1 MDIIRLNEC
10 TYSVYQLFCEYAE
23 GEQLYKRLDRDEFE
37 EKFFSPMQGYEKVF
51 LCAENGDAAA
61 GFAAGL
67 IVIDGNVSYVTAI
80 LVAAEYRRM
89 GLGTALMNALEA
101 AMKTPKTEKY
111 EFSFY
116 NPQSLPW
123 IVPGTPRHDHPGYP
137 GVDMINTGYVFMKN
151 MGYHDYAYQNSY
163 YHKLENYVMPADI
176 ASIEEEAAKQGYA
189 VTYYDKNRHYG
200 AEECMDSI
208 GSAGWKSTVL
218 NNINTEGAPPLLI
231 AEHIEADNGT
241 ARMVGFTGPV
251 YVQESGRGYLAGIA
265 VAPDHRGHGLG
276 KLLFCKLCGAL
287 KDEGAQFMTLFTG
300 ETNKA
305 RRIYEAAGMKIVRCF
320 SCMRKEIK

>member
-1 MDIIRLNEC
+1 MDIKRLGEGC
-10 TYSVYQLFCEYAE
+10 DSVYRLFCEYAE

-37 EKFFSPMQGYEKVF
+37 KKFFSAEKGYEKVF
-51 LCAENGDAAA
+51 LCAENGDTAA

-67 IVIDGNVSYVTAI
+67 ISLGSDVSYVTAV
-80 LVAAEYRRM
+80 LTAQEYRRM
-89 GLGTALMNALEA
+89 GLGTALLSALEA
-101 AMKTPKTEKY
+101 AMKTPDTKKY

-151 MGYHDYAYQNSY
+151 MGYRDYAYQNSY
-163 YHKLENYVMPADI
+163 YHKLDSYVMPSDI
-176 ASIEEEAAKQGYA
+176 AAIEERAARSGYA

-200 AEECMDSI
+200 ADECMEKI
-208 GSAGWKSTVL
+208 GSAGWKKTVL
-218 NNINTEGAPPLLI
+218 ENISTPGAPPLLI
-231 AEHIEADNGT
+231 AEHIEDREGM

-251 YVQESGRGYLAGIA
+251 YVQASGRGYLAGLG
-265 VAPDHRGHGLG
+265 VDPDHRGQGLG
-276 KLLFCKLCGAL
+276 KLLFCRLCQSL

-300 ETNKA
+300 ENNRA
-305 RRIYEAAGMKIVRCF
+305 RNIYEAAGMKIVRCF

>member
-1 MDIIRLNEC
+1 MDIKRLNSG
-10 TYSVYQLFCEYAE
+10 TDSVYQLFCEYAE
-23 GEQLYKRLDRDEFE
+23 GEQVYKRLDREEFE
-37 EKFFSPMQGYEKVF
+37 KKFFGTEKGYEKVF
-51 LCAENGDAAA
+51 LCADNGDVTA

-67 IVIDGNVSYVTAI
+67 IVLDGEVSYVTAI
-80 LVAAEYRRM
+80 LVAREYRRM
-89 GLGTALMNALEA
+89 GLGAALMSALEA
-101 AMKTPKTEKY
+101 AMRTQKTKKY

-137 GVDMINTGYVFMKN
+137 GVDMINTGYVFMKV
-151 MGYHDYAYQNSY
+151 MGYRDYAYQNSY
-163 YHKLENYVMPADI
+163 YHKLQNYTMPADI
-176 ASIEEEAAKQGYA
+176 AKIEENAAKNGYA

-200 AEECMDSI
+200 AEECMDKI

-218 NNINTEGAPPLLI
+218 NNISTEGAPPLLI
-231 AEHIEADNGT
+231 AEHIEADDGT

-265 VAPDHRGHGLG
+265 VDPDHRGHGLG
-276 KLLFCKLCGAL
+276 KLLFCKLCQAL
-287 KDEGAQFMTLFTG
+287 KDEGAEFMTLFTG

-305 RRIYEAAGMKIVRCF
+305 RNIYEAAGMKVVRCF
-320 SCMRKEIK
+320 SCMHKEVK